1 VPSVKKINK
10 KNGFHNYQIDADESS
25 RGLRHGDIQ
34 GALETRSE
42 VEKINWQ
49 QSADQ
54 R

>member
-10 KNGFHNYQIDADESS
+10 KIGFHNYQIDADEGS